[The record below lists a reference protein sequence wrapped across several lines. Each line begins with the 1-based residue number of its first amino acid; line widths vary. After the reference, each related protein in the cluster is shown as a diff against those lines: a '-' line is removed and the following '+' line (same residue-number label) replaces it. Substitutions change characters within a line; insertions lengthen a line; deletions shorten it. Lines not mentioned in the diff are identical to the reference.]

1 MSTIVAVRKGD
12 QVCLAADTLTMWGST
27 RLASDLVVN
36 HQKLGRFGSSYI
48 ATVGPA
54 VMQTLLRSYFS
65 SLDRQPELGSVDQVY
80 EAFRHLHRRLKEE
93 YYLNPSEE
101 SDDPF
106 ESSRFHCL
114 VVNPSGIYGVYALRT
129 VHEYGRYFA
138 FGSGSEYA
146 LGALHAL
153 YNRLASAR
161 RIATAA
167 LDAACTFDDSSDL
180 PATVKTMRIRKP
192 RAAQRTR

>member
-1 MSTIVAVRKGD
+1 MHPVDKRDQDPHAPEESEEIQKAGQRHCDKG
-12 QVCLAADTLTMWGST
+12 Q
-27 RLASDLVVN
+27 N
-36 HQKLGRFGSSYI
+36 QN
-48 ATVGPA
+48 
-54 VMQTLLRSYFS
+54 
-65 SLDRQPELGSVDQVY
+65 
-80 EAFRHLHRRLKEE
+80 RHLHRRLKEE